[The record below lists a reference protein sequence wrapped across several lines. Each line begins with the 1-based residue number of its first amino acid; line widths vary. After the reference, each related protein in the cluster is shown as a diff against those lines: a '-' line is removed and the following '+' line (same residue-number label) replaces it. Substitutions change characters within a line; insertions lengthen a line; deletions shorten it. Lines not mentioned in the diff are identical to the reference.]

1 MTRQDPLAPTAAV
14 LRRFIT
20 SRPNSAGGTWR
31 PPRAPRGESRLVLA
45 IARWCGHGPDAQL
58 SHRSARTARAEPVPV
73 GSTGPNERNGN
84 DGPHSGPPCHVQ
96 VPPGAAAWAPCCGP
110 RPAHPRPPAP
120 APAPQGAW
128 LCLHGR
134 GVGTRMLAA
143 GHTAPFPLGV
153 GLWQQEES
161 AEGPGS
167 GRRCWQG
174 LGEAG
179 HGVGPA
185 TRAQKEGLWV
195 GAEARWEGPGSL
207 RPWSCCPLDLRAGTS
222 GRRGCRLRA
231 HHTRMG
237 SSVTCSCRHL
247 TGSLPLS
254 FQSPTGLAVLP
265 RPSPR
270 PLS

>member
-1 MTRQDPLAPTAAV
+1 MPRPGSSWSGRLGAL
-14 LRRFIT
+14 LR
-20 SRPNSAGGTWR
+20 A
-31 PPRAPRGESRLVLA
+31 PPRTPPSSSTCPCSPGSLA
-45 IARWCGHGPDAQL
+45 L
-58 SHRSARTARAEPVPV
+58 SARAV
-73 GSTGPNERNGN
+73 G
-84 DGPHSGPPCHVQ
+84 
-96 VPPGAAAWAPCCGP
+96 
-110 RPAHPRPPAP
+110 
-120 APAPQGAW
+120 
-128 LCLHGR
+128 
-134 GVGTRMLAA
+134 GTRMLAA

-185 TRAQKEGLWV
+185 TGAQKEGLRV

-254 FQSPTGLAVLP
+254 SQSPTGLAVLP

>member
-1 MTRQDPLAPTAAV
+1 MPRPGSSWSGRLGAL
-14 LRRFIT
+14 LR
-20 SRPNSAGGTWR
+20 A
-31 PPRAPRGESRLVLA
+31 PPRTPPSSSTCPCSPGSLA
-45 IARWCGHGPDAQL
+45 L
-58 SHRSARTARAEPVPV
+58 SARAE
-73 GSTGPNERNGN
+73 G
-84 DGPHSGPPCHVQ
+84 
-96 VPPGAAAWAPCCGP
+96 
-110 RPAHPRPPAP
+110 
-120 APAPQGAW
+120 
-128 LCLHGR
+128 

-185 TRAQKEGLWV
+185 TGAQKEGLRV

-207 RPWSCCPLDLRAGTS
+207 RPWSCCPLDLWAGTS

>member
-1 MTRQDPLAPTAAV
+1 MPLPGGVVTAQTLSSVTDLHAPPGPSRCRWGPRGRTSATAMTAPIQGPHA
-14 LRRFIT
+14 T
-20 SRPNSAGGTWR
+20 SRFLLER
-31 PPRAPRGESRLVLA
+31 PPG
-45 IARWCGHGPDAQL
+45 
-58 SHRSARTARAEPVPV
+58 
-73 GSTGPNERNGN
+73 
-84 DGPHSGPPCHVQ
+84 
-96 VPPGAAAWAPCCGP
+96 
-110 RPAHPRPPAP
+110 RPAAGPAP
-120 APAPQGAW
+120 HIPVLQHLPLLPREPGSV
-128 LCLHGR
+128 CTG
-134 GVGTRMLAA
+134 GGGGTRMLAA

-185 TRAQKEGLWV
+185 TGAQKEGLRV